1 MRLRQ
6 LLSLAVF
13 LVLAIPGVGQVKT
26 ADPIDAAAYQIGKGL
41 QCHCNCGS
49 TIADC
54 NMLYCHYGE
63 PVRTEIREGLLAGI
77 SPDVIVEQLITK
89 YGKIISGAPSAEGFG
104 AFGWAMPFVVIL
116 LGLIFVPFV
125 IRRWH
130 NNQLAAVAAAPSAA
144 PIDAA
149 RQSRFE
155 AEIERD
161 LASEE

>member
-13 LVLAIPGVGQVKT
+13 LVLAIPSVGQVRT
-26 ADPIDAAAYQIGKGL
+26 ADPVDAAVYQIGKGL
-41 QCHCNCGS
+41 QCQCSCGS

-63 PVRTEIREGLLAGI
+63 PVRGEIREGILAGI
-77 SPDVIVEQLITK
+77 APDGIVDQLVAK
-89 YGKIISGAPSAEGFG
+89 YGGIILGAPVAEGFG
-104 AFGWAMPFVVIL
+104 AVGWAMPFVVIL
-116 LGLIFVPFV
+116 LGLISVPFV
-125 IRRWH
+125 IRRWYH
-130 NNQLAAVAAAPSAA
+130 NRLAAVPSAA
-144 PIDAA
+144 IDAETL
-149 RQSRFE
+149 SRFE

>member
-26 ADPIDAAAYQIGKGL
+26 ADPIDAAAYQIGKGM
-41 QCHCNCGS
+41 QCQCSCGS

-63 PVRTEIREGLLAGI
+63 PVRGEIREGLLAGI
-77 SPDVIVEQLITK
+77 APDVIVDQLVAK
-89 YGKIISGAPSAEGFG
+89 YGRIILGAPAAEGFG
-104 AFGWAMPFVVIL
+104 AVGWAMPFVVIL

-130 NNQLAAVAAAPSAA
+130 HNRLAVPSAA
-144 PIDAA
+144 IDAETL
-149 RQSRFE
+149 SRFE